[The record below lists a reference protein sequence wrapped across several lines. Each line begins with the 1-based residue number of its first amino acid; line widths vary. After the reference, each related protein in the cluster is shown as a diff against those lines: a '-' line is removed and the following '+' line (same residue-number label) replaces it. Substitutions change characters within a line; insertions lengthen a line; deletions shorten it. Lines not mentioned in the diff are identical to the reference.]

1 MHIKK
6 LMYKYV
12 LRFSERLY
20 GNKIIV
26 FTHTKTKQSIVN
38 IYGDTLWD
46 LGIMV
51 YAMNINTF
59 RISVTDLIYS

>member
-1 MHIKK
+1 
-6 LMYKYV
+6 MYKYV

-26 FTHTKTKQSIVN
+26 FTHTHTQTKQSIVN

-51 YAMNINTF
+51 YAI
-59 RISVTDLIYS
+59 